1 MEQRTGNNSEPLN
14 QTEARMEKIERIAY
28 HLWLVRRASGVSGS
42 ADEDYFQAERIF
54 EAHKMRRQL
63 SVGSFCV
70 WAVTFL
76 AARSPEIYCVNA
88 ARAADV
94 FDGLLDEYELI

>member
-1 MEQRTGNNSEPLN
+1 MEQRTGSNSESLN
-14 QTEARMEKIERIAY
+14 QTEARMEEIRRIAY
-28 HLWLVRRASGVSGS
+28 HLWLARRESGVSGN

-76 AARSPEIYCVNA
+76 AARSPEIYFLNV
-88 ARAADV
+88 ARAGVV
-94 FDGLLDEYELI
+94 FDDLVEEHELI